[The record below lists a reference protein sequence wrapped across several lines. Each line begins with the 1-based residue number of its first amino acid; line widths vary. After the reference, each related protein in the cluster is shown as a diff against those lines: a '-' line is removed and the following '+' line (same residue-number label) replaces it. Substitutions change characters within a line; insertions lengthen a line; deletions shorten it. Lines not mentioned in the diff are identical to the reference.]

1 MGDLALLTFSTS
13 SHRPS
18 TSTSQSEETIMSL
31 NRTRTRELHQRAQKL
46 FPYGVNSNFRY
57 GGDDTHVFVR
67 AEKGY
72 IFDADENRYIDFRL
86 GFGPVILGHGYPAV
100 VERVSRA
107 IRDGNVFAATHPLE
121 IVVGERIA
129 RMTGVDKIRYANS
142 GTEATMHAL
151 RVARAY
157 TGREVVVKFEGQY
170 HGMHDYLLWNTAS
183 TPLKTMGSRRN
194 TVNVPMGSGIPRRI
208 SELVINAP
216 FNDFE
221 IFEQTL
227 KAKWGNIAAVIVEPI
242 LGNNAAVMPQAGW
255 LEHIRKLCTE
265 YGIVMIMDEV
275 KTGFR
280 IANGGAQEYFGV
292 RADLITFAKSVANGF
307 PLAGFAGTEEVMSV
321 VGPGSVAHGGTYTGN
336 VTGTA
341 AADATLEILES
352 QDIIGSIA
360 QRGQRLMQGI
370 DQVLREADIPHVML
384 GVPQMFGFA
393 VGIEQ
398 SPHDF
403 RALLAADA
411 DLYEHIMM
419 DMMERGVLAEG
430 DYHEPWF
437 MCYEHSDADVDE
449 ALNAFADAVKAVK
462 KKHALPRI

>member
-1 MGDLALLTFSTS
+1 
-13 SHRPS
+13 
-18 TSTSQSEETIMSL
+18 MSL
-31 NRTRTRELHQRAQKL
+31 NRTRTRELHQRASKL
-46 FPYGVNSNFRY
+46 FPYGVNSNFRF

-67 AEKGY
+67 GEKGY
-72 IFDADENRYIDFRL
+72 IFDADENRFIDFRL

-100 VERVSRA
+100 VDRVSKA
-107 IRDGNVFAATHPLE
+107 IRDGNVFAGTHPLE
-121 IVVGERIA
+121 IVVGERII

-151 RVARAY
+151 RVARGY
-157 TGREVVVKFEGQY
+157 TGREVALKFEGQY

-208 SELVINAP
+208 SELVINLP

-242 LGNNAAVMPQAGW
+242 LGNNAALMPQPGW
-255 LEHIRKLCTE
+255 LEHIRKLCSE

-307 PLAGFAGTEEVMSV
+307 PLAGFGGTEEVMSV
-321 VGPGSVAHGGTYTGN
+321 VGPGSVSHGGTYTGN

-352 QDIIGSIA
+352 QDILGSIA

-370 DQVLREADIPHVML
+370 DQVLTDADIPHVMM
-384 GVPQMFGFA
+384 GPPQMFGFV
-393 VGIEQ
+393 VGLDEE
-398 SPHDF
+398 PHDF
-403 RALLAADA
+403 RALLAADSA
-411 DLYEHIMM
+411 LYEHIMM
-419 DMMERGVLAEG
+419 AMMERGVLAEG

-449 ALNAFADAVKAVK
+449 ALNAFSDAVKAVK
-462 KKHALPRI
+462 NRH